1 MTVESAHSPLTFS
14 WTRHCQR

>member
-14 WTRHCQR
+14 WTWHCQR